1 MIGRRALLA
10 AGVATP
16 LTAQAQDYY
25 ASGTRDR
32 ALRFAGAGGASLVGT
47 VTMPRKSDLQY
58 VPGVVLIA
66 GSGPTDRDGN
76 NSYVPERIDLLKQI
90 AERLGNAGIASLRYD
105 KRGTGASTPRP
116 RGSLA
121 LQESFFA
128 WTNFVGDVQAA
139 HAELLRQP
147 EIKGYA
153 TAFLGHSEGGLLA
166 IAASAAMGAQRP
178 HALVLASTPGRT
190 LAEIVL
196 DQIERNAPSFTG
208 EARRVIAAIAATG
221 HVPDDVLRE
230 LQALF
235 PPYGGL
241 FLKTALSF
249 DPAATLA
256 ATDNQCLLLHGAADR
271 QVVPLADIQPL
282 IDVLATR
289 ASGGEALVV
298 PNVSHN
304 LKTLAT
310 PLDAGF
316 AGPLSPA
323 IADKLVSWL
332 GRLLGA

>member
-1 MIGRRALLA
+1 MRRRMLLA
-10 AGVATP
+10 AGAATP
-16 LTAQAQDYY
+16 LPAQAQDFY
-25 ASGTRDR
+25 ASGTRER
-32 ALRFAGAGGASLVGT
+32 ALRFTGSDGAALVGT
-47 VTMPRKSDLQY
+47 FVVPRKSDLQY

-76 NSYVPERIDLLKQI
+76 NSYLTDRIDLLKQI

-105 KRGTGASTPRP
+105 KRGIGASTPRP

-121 LQESFFA
+121 LQENFFA
-128 WTNFVGDVQAA
+128 WSNFVGDVQAA

-166 IAASAAMGAQRP
+166 LAAAAAMGAKRP
-178 HALVLASTPGRT
+178 HAMVLASTPGRT

-196 DQIERNAPSFTG
+196 DQIDRNAPSFAG
-208 EARRVIAAIAATG
+208 EAKRVIAAIAATG

-230 LQALF
+230 LQSLF

-241 FLKTALSF
+241 FLKAALSF
-249 DPAATLA
+249 DPAAPLA
-256 ATDNQCLLLHGAADR
+256 ATDNQCLLLHGGADR

-282 IDVLATR
+282 IDVLSTR
-289 ASGGEALVV
+289 VSGGEALVV

-304 LKTLAT
+304 LKTLVT
-310 PLDAGF
+310 PVDAGF
-316 AGPLSPA
+316 AGPLSPV
-323 IADKLVSWL
+323 IADKLASWL